1 MSNVSTTSVVAPET
15 GRRYPMNGVD
25 YPLRFFNMLHFQR
38 PKTLNEIFKWA
49 IVLNESS
56 GLLDRITDTMSR
68 YPITPILVE
77 NDIGED
83 KDYWENLLNDDLTI
97 QNELVKNGKDYYT
110 FGNCIVSIV
119 PPFRR
124 YLACP
129 NCNSYKSHCISDEER
144 NIDWKFRDYH
154 FYAKCLNKECN
165 YQGVMKIKDEY
176 LQGEEFIKNVF

>member
-1 MSNVSTTSVVAPET
+1 MTNVSTTSVVAPET
-15 GRRYPMNGVD
+15 GRRYPMNGLQ
-25 YPLRFFNMLHFQR
+25 YPQRFYNLLHLQR

-68 YPITPILVE
+68 YPITPVVVE

-83 KDYWENLLNDDLTI
+83 KNYWSKLLNDELCI
-97 QNELVKNGKDYYT
+97 QDELVKNGKDYYT
-110 FGNCIVSIV
+110 FGNAIVSIV

-129 NCNSYKSHCISDEER
+129 DCNTYKSHCISDEDR
-144 NIDWKFRDYH
+144 KF
-154 FYAKCLNKECN
+154 EW
-165 YQGVMKIKDEY
+165 
-176 LQGEEFIKNVF
+176 